1 MKRLMMILISSLS
14 IMIFLAGCNEV
25 ESAPKVQVNQIMD
38 VSQYSKIT
46 SDELTDKLGEPLRKD
61 DWIQKSNNGQKYLA
75 TSFNYEVD
83 DYPLEIIVI
92 DNAVVRINIL
102 TSENAENRFIIDVNK
117 DIFALSGIKTNVNMK
132 TLVEDTVTLRY
143 SLDNGTVSE
152 VLANLEGKEVSFL
165 RVTFNSSYF

>member
-1 MKRLMMILISSLS
+1 MT
-14 IMIFLAGCNEV
+14 FLTGCNEV
-25 ESAPKVQVNQIMD
+25 ESAPKVEVKQIMD
-38 VSQYSKIT
+38 VSQYSGIT
-46 SDELTDKLGEPLRKD
+46 SNELTDKLGESLRKD
-61 DWIQKSNNGQKYLA
+61 EWIHKSNNGRKYHA

-83 DYPLEIIVI
+83 EYPLEIIVI

-102 TSENAENRFIIDVNK
+102 TSENENNQFIIDVNK

-143 SLDNGTVSE
+143 SIDSDTVSE

-165 RVTFNSSYF
+165 RVTFNSLYFN